1 MLTNNKLHLK
11 RSKLSKKNYLVV
23 HISVFQFNFCF
34 VFAAV
39 YMHKLYLF
47 KAKGNLSNKTP
58 NVIITLA
65 EFEVTSKKDCGLV
78 SKNFTSNL

>member
-1 MLTNNKLHLK
+1 
-11 RSKLSKKNYLVV
+11 
-23 HISVFQFNFCF
+23 
-34 VFAAV
+34 
-39 YMHKLYLF
+39 MHKLYLF

-78 SKNFTSNL
+78 SKNFTSNLWSNFKANLGRILDRLLVEH

>member
-1 MLTNNKLHLK
+1 
-11 RSKLSKKNYLVV
+11 
-23 HISVFQFNFCF
+23 
-34 VFAAV
+34 
-39 YMHKLYLF
+39 MHKLYLF
-47 KAKGNLSNKTP
+47 KARGNLSNKTP